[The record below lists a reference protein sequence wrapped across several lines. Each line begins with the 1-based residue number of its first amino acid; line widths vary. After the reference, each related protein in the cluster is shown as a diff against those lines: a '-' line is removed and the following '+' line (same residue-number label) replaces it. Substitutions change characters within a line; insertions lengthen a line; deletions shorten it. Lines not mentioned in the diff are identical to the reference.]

1 MGGNASL
8 LVYNQEPSFWIPY
21 IWVMSLIRI
30 VNLAPRTAN
39 SSFMQSNLIKR
50 LDKSWYLWG

>member
-1 MGGNASL
+1 
-8 LVYNQEPSFWIPY
+8 
-21 IWVMSLIRI
+21 MSLIRI

-50 LDKSWYLWG
+50 LDKSWCLWG